1 MGTVP
6 SGLRG
11 AMPRTLKFDAIA
23 AIGRNCRLPAETYK
37 MNLTYHQNYR
47 L

>member
-1 MGTVP
+1 MGNVP

-37 MNLTYHQNYR
+37 MYLTYHQNYG